1 MSCRDFN
8 VQFILSVWTGNWSQ
22 ELKCVPIW
30 HTLYRRCL
38 DREWCDRQLS
48 SMVAQNA
55 VHVKKCIGVS
65 LVMRMSNRPVTSS
78 IGNCTVLLCSQW
90 MKNVSQ
96 CMEHKNSFTLKI
108 YLKTDLSPFWQK
120 DKHWEQNE
128 VETRKEGYTETWNV
142 FSVFFSQSFK
152 YPTRLS
158 LSLSL

>member
-1 MSCRDFN
+1 MVVSLCP
-8 VQFILSVWTGNWSQ
+8 VEISTYSLYCLYEQVTAVKNWSVFPYDTHFTGGVLTENDVWQ
-22 ELKCVPIW
+22 TVVKYGCTKCS
-30 HTLYRRCL
+30 TGEKMYRCKFG
-38 DREWCDRQLS
+38 
-48 SMVAQNA
+48 NA
-55 VHVKKCIGVS
+55 DVKPTRDVKY
-65 LVMRMSNRPVTSS
+65 
-78 IGNCTVLLCSQW
+78 SQW

-96 CMEHKNSFTLKI
+96 CLEHKNSFTLKI